1 MRYLSKIV
9 FINSAHIRHEI
20 IPLDGNV
27 HFIGTQGFGKSTIL
41 RALLFFYNAD
51 KQHLGI
57 RQGQQSFDEFYFP
70 HANSYIVY
78 EVAREYGA
86 YTILVHRHQGRAV
99 FRFID
104 APYSD
109 GWLID
114 DKGEVTSDWVTIR
127 QRIVKGG
134 ADISAVIDRYE
145 MYRDIIFGNTHD
157 RAHKFDKYAIIE
169 SSKYQNIP
177 RSIQNVFLNSKL
189 DADFVKDT
197 IIHSMTNGET
207 VLNLQAFRSLIK
219 RFESEYKDIHCWY
232 AKDKNGDIAVRI
244 KANTLIERYREVVA
258 TEHQITQIWKQLNT
272 AVAKA
277 REQLPLD
284 EQELQT
290 VREQIEK
297 ISKKL
302 REAQETFEKEKDLIN
317 RHIGELDGKLRTIRE
332 KKKKYDS
339 LHIEMLLERAK
350 NESALKSI
358 MEQEKMVYN
367 SLIKTY
373 SDIED
378 KYKIQK
384 LTIEHAHKAFE
395 ISLKEELNYERNQ
408 LQMQREKL
416 TAEKEKEIK
425 RVRNEYNNE
434 LVRMDECIEAFAQER
449 VQLQETITK
458 IQYSHPLEDMIK
470 NAKEELQNLNMA
482 DQSGAARIQ
491 AVDSEI
497 ACLRSEANAEQK
509 RKHAEFDNK
518 RSELTAK
525 EKALQE
531 RLTKIEE
538 KLSQWSGSF
547 YEWLTINKPDWEQNI
562 GKVVDEDKILYQVGL
577 NPTLVDGDSLYGIK
591 IDCNTLDTT
600 HHTQEEYRKEKEQ
613 LVQQLS
619 DIHSQLSGINL
630 LQEEADE
637 RISIKL
643 SKDLAPLN
651 QEKTTLRVELENIP
665 NKRRLK
671 ETEILRIQREEAEQI
686 AVSLSEKNEMM
697 NTLIMK
703 ISAKREDKNKVKLQ
717 LDKEENRLEK
727 ALKEAIKPYVDRLDT
742 LNVQQE
748 QRRQDETK
756 EYQDKINTL
765 QKEYNR
771 ELVGRGADTSIIEHQ
786 KTKIEEIKEQLK
798 RIEECRRIVVS
809 YNIDNEEWFSQE
821 SRFITDRKQYEDKLN
836 VLSEAHREKQNRH
849 YQKQTELKSAEDSCV
864 KQIQRYQDG
873 LEQYRRFVDIEKGV
887 PEYLL
892 YETHTNVTNKDIQ
905 TLLSEEKGAIST
917 RHSRFTSF
925 KMTVNQF
932 NSHFESENLFSFN
945 TLPVQDEDYIG
956 IATNLEEFVTQNK
969 IEEYRIRTNALYK
982 DVIQRVAREVG
993 NLTQHKADVDKI
1005 ILDINRDFSEK
1016 KFAGVIRSI
1025 ELRSEQTNDKMMQL
1039 LQSIKQFTE
1048 EHALSLGEINLFSG
1062 EDRNEINEKVV
1073 DYLSRLM
1080 KQLQHESARAQIS
1093 IGDTFC
1099 LQFRVREN
1107 DNDTGWVERINSV
1120 GSDGTDILVKAMINI
1135 MLINVFKKR
1144 ATRGKDDFIVHCMMD
1159 EIGKLHPDNIHG
1171 ILQFANS
1178 RNIYLVNGS
1187 PTTENAY
1194 DYKYTYMLEK
1204 VAKAYT
1210 KVSCLSIV
1218 HKTE

>member
-9 FINSAHIRHEI
+9 FINSAHIRHEVI
-20 IPLDGNV
+20 SLDGNV
-27 HFIGTQGFGKSTIL
+27 HFIGTQGVGKSTIL

-70 HANSYIVY
+70 NANSYIVY

-86 YTILVHRHQGRAV
+86 YSILVQRHQGRAV

-109 GWLID
+109 DWLID
-114 DKGEVTSDWVTIR
+114 EKGEVTSDWVTVR
-127 QRIVKGG
+127 QRIAKGG
-134 ADISAVIDRYE
+134 AEISAVIDRYE
-145 MYRDIIFGNTHD
+145 MYRDIVFGNTHD
-157 RAHKFDKYAIIE
+157 RAHKFDKYAIVE
-169 SSKYQNIP
+169 SSRYQNIP

-197 IIHSMTNGET
+197 IIHSMTDGET
-207 VLNLQAFRSLIK
+207 VLSLQAFRSLIK
-219 RFESEYKDIHCWY
+219 KFENEYKDIHCWY
-232 AKDKNGDIAVRI
+232 AKDKNGDIPVRT
-244 KANTLIERYREVVA
+244 KANMLIERYREVVA
-258 TEHQITQIWKQLNT
+258 TEHRITEIWKQLNT

-277 REQLPLD
+277 QEQLPLD
-284 EQELQT
+284 EKELQNIQEQT
-290 VREQIEK
+290 KKIGNKIRETQ
-297 ISKKL
+297 
-302 REAQETFEKEKDLIN
+302 EAFEKEKDLIN
-317 RHIGELDGKLRTIRE
+317 RHIGELEGKLRTIRD

-339 LHIEMLLERAK
+339 LHIEVLLEQAK
-350 NESALKSI
+350 SEPVLKHSL
-358 MEQEKMVYN
+358 EQEQMVYN
-367 SLIKTY
+367 SLVKKY
-373 SDIED
+373 LDIED
-378 KYKIQK
+378 KYQIQK
-384 LTIEHAHKAFE
+384 LAIEHAHNAFE

-416 TAEKEKEIK
+416 TAAKDKELK
-425 RVRNEYNNE
+425 RARNEYNNE
-434 LVRMDECIEAFAQER
+434 LTRIDESIVALTQER

-458 IQYSHPLEDMIK
+458 IQYSHPFEEQRRT
-470 NAKEELQNLNMA
+470 AQEELQNLDIA
-482 DQSGAARIQ
+482 VQSGEARIQ
-491 AVDSEI
+491 AIDSEI
-497 ACLRSEANAEQK
+497 ARLRSEANAEQQ
-509 RKHAEFDNK
+509 RIHAEFDN
-518 RSELTAK
+518 RRNELAAREK
-525 EKALQE
+525 ELQE
-531 RLTKIEE
+531 RLAEVE
-538 KLSQWSGSF
+538 NKLSHWSGSF
-547 YEWLTINKPDWEQNI
+547 YEWLTINRPGWEQTI
-562 GKVVDEDKILYQVGL
+562 GKVVDEDNILYQTGL
-577 NPTLVDGDSLYGIK
+577 NPVLANGDSLYGIQ
-591 IDCNTLDTT
+591 IDCNTLETT
-600 HHTQEEYRKEKEQ
+600 HHTPDEYRKDKER
-613 LVQQLS
+613 LAQQIS
-619 DIHSQLSGINL
+619 DIRFQLTNLVVSQD
-630 LQEEADE
+630 EADK
-637 RISIKL
+637 RISIRL

-651 QEKTTLRVELENIP
+651 QEKTTLRVELESIP
-665 NKRRLK
+665 NKRRIK
-671 ETEILRIQREEAEQI
+671 ESEILRIQRQEAEQI
-686 AVSLSEKNEMM
+686 TALLEEKKAIM
-697 NTLIMK
+697 TALITK
-703 ISAKREDKNKVKLQ
+703 IASKRDDKDKVKTQ

-727 ALKEAIKPYVDRLDT
+727 TLREAIKPYVDRLDA
-742 LNVQQE
+742 LKAQQE

-756 EYQDKINTL
+756 EYQNKINTL
-765 QKEYNR
+765 QKEYNK
-771 ELVGRGADTSIIEHQ
+771 ELAGQGADTSIIDYQ
-786 KTKIEEIKEQLK
+786 KTKIEEIQKQLK
-798 RIEECRRIVVS
+798 QIDENRHIVVT
-809 YNIDNEEWFSQE
+809 YNNDNEEWFSQE
-821 SRFITDRKQYEDKLN
+821 SRFISEKKQLEEKLH
-836 VLSEAHREKQNRH
+836 VLSDAYCERQNRY
-849 YQKQTELKSAEDSCV
+849 YQKQTELKSAENSLT
-864 KQIQRYQDG
+864 KQIERYQDG

-887 PEYLL
+887 PEYLQ
-892 YETHTNVTNKDIQ
+892 YETHTNVTSKDIQ

-917 RHSRFTSF
+917 RNSRFISF
-925 KMTVNQF
+925 KTAVNQF

-956 IATNLEEFVTQNK
+956 IATNIEEFVSQNK
-969 IEEYRIRTNALYK
+969 IEEYRVRTNALYK
-982 DVIQRVAREVG
+982 DVIQRIAREVG
-993 NLTQHKADVDKI
+993 NLTQYKAEIDKI

-1062 EDRNEINEKVV
+1062 DDRNEVNEKVV

-1080 KQLQHESARAQIS
+1080 KQLQRESTRTQIS

-1171 ILQFANS
+1171 ILLFANS

-1204 VAKAYT
+1204 GANAYT